1 MSCLVA
7 YSDTPAGRDALS
19 VAVRHAYATRQGIDI
34 LVVRLTER
42 STPPLDGY
50 TRMVSAVTDEWL
62 AKAAA
67 RARRVLPPER
77 VRTHQRMAESVSQG
91 LLTTAAELGSS
102 LIVVGGASDGV
113 RGRLAV
119 SSLARVLLHS
129 SPYPLVLAP
138 RRIRKLKLSGIS
150 RVTVAV
156 PERDP
161 GHEFHRG
168 LQLAE
173 QAGCPLRAVTLV
185 SAEPGPT
192 DGAALDLS
200 AVQTTVP
207 LSAENAVG
215 ETVQQA
221 LSTITWEP
229 GELLVV
235 GSSRL
240 AVSGRVFLGA
250 TAGKILREVPVPVVV
265 VPLAADAQHSA
276 PGEQR

>member
-19 VAVRHAYATRQGIDI
+19 VAVRHAAATGEGLDI

-42 STPPLDGY
+42 ATPPLDGY
-50 TRMVSAVTDEWL
+50 TRMVGAVTDEWL

-67 RARRVLPPER
+67 RARRVLAPER
-77 VRTHQRMAESVSQG
+77 VRTHQRMAESVPEG
-91 LLTTAAELGSS
+91 LLTAAAELGSS

-138 RRIRKLKLSGIS
+138 RRIRKLRLSGVS
-150 RVTVAV
+150 RVSVAV
-156 PERDP
+156 REHDL
-161 GHEFHRG
+161 GQEFHRA

-173 QAGCPLRAVTLV
+173 QASCPLRAVTLV
-185 SAEPGPT
+185 SAEPDPAEAT
-192 DGAALDLS
+192 DLDVSAL
-200 AVQTTVP
+200 QTTVP
-207 LSAENAVG
+207 VSAEYAVG
-215 ETVQQA
+215 DTVHHA
-221 LSTITWEP
+221 LSTVTWEP
-229 GELLVV
+229 GEVLVL

-240 AVSGRVFLGA
+240 GVSGRVFLGA

-265 VPLAADAQHSA
+265 VPLPADPRRVT